1 MNVLVTG
8 AGGFIGSYLASRLG
22 ESGYNVIRHKS
33 SDGDLLKCDSLN
45 KYLNVDIVYHLA
57 GKTYVPESWEKPY
70 EYINTNNAIL
80 LNVLDFCRKNRCRM
94 VYISTYLYG
103 EPEYL
108 PLDEKHKS
116 VATSP
121 YHLGKKL
128 GEDICEFY
136 SRNYDLDIMV
146 LRPFNVYGKGQNE
159 EFLLPKIFCQVM
171 DKSVSSVEVFD
182 LDPRRDYI
190 YVEDFAEIMVK
201 LIPYIKGFDVYNVGS
216 GVSVSVKEVID
227 IIQAE
232 FGTNKQ
238 VIEKK
243 NTRRNEIM
251 DCYADIRHLE
261 ETIGQMRLTTLDEGI
276 HRWRVMEC
284 G

>member
-8 AGGFIGSYLASRLG
+8 AGGFIGSYLASRLD

-108 PLDEKHKS
+108 PVDEKHKS

-261 ETIGQMRLTTLDEGI
+261 ETVGQTRLTTLDEGI